1 MKKLQMPDGIS
12 RAFHNVGF
20 KIKKHSPE
28 LLIAGG
34 IIGGVTAAVMACKAT
49 LKVDEVT
56 EEHYAK
62 IDRIHEAAET
72 GVTAAGEEYTAEDA
86 KKDTTIVYVQTG
98 VEFAK
103 LYAPAVVLGAV
114 SITAILAGHNIM
126 NKRNA
131 ALAAACTAVENSFKE
146 YRGRVVDRFGESLD
160 RELKYG
166 IQTKEYEEITVNEDG
181 SESVEKKQVE
191 VMTAV
196 CSPFA
201 VFFDEAC
208 IGWTKDPEYNKA
220 FLIDQQRY
228 LTDRLRRNGTVTL
241 NEAYDAVGVPRTK
254 AGFVWVWKYRPE
266 RPAEENY
273 VDLGIFDGNREK
285 NRDFV
290 NGYERSILLDPK
302 GLVNICEEK

>member
-62 IDRIHEAAET
+62 IDRIHEAADN

-160 RELKYG
+160 RELKYC

-191 VMTAV
+191 VMTSV

-208 IGWTKDPEYNKA
+208 IGWTKDPEYNKV

-241 NEAYDAVGVPRTK
+241 NEAYDAIGVPRTK